1 NCSSPEETEERE
13 EQLTPSYQKS
23 HKKLEYSKSRKREK
37 SQEVGHSEKQVAKH
51 ETVSRS
57 SSEQSSS
64 SSTHLPEHITHEKRQ
79 VQDEADLFQDT
90 HTDENAKTLLVTH
103 YQEKV
108 AGRETITEQTN
119 ELAHVENDQ
128 SLEDKEDDK
137 KRETVEKEE
146 EHTDTFSRKR
156 KSEPIFTYMTKRW
169 RQQQLDSGNAAENLP
184 PGKQTN
190 AFKKDSSSQ
199 VEQTPTNHTW
209 TYSPLATQTV
219 VVSPLRTERP
229 QSRALPPELGER
241 EVKIRKLAELEREAE
256 RLRILLGLEVSKTTQ
271 GTMTTADSVIEKEG
285 MGGSRASTT
294 SKEVGCQAVMA
305 ECSTSVPGMD
315 AALEN
320 RPRRERSES
329 QTKVRASD
337 GDACD
342 DARSGQQTLHDIRN
356 NVVVLLTALLP
367 QLDLAGISL
376 DTADVDNIL
385 QQIIEVNSLKL

>member
-1 NCSSPEETEERE
+1 
-13 EQLTPSYQKS
+13 
-23 HKKLEYSKSRKREK
+23 EYSKSRKREK
-37 SQEVGHSEKQVAKH
+37 SQEARHSEKQVAKH

-64 SSTHLPEHITHEKRQ
+64 LSTHLPEHITHEKRQ

-169 RQQQLDSGNAAENLP
+169 RQQQLDSGNVAENLP

-229 QSRALPPELGER
+229 QSKALPPELGER

-305 ECSTSVPGMD
+305 E
-315 AALEN
+315 
-320 RPRRERSES
+320 
-329 QTKVRASD
+329 
-337 GDACD
+337 
-342 DARSGQQTLHDIRN
+342 
-356 NVVVLLTALLP
+356 
-367 QLDLAGISL
+367 
-376 DTADVDNIL
+376 
-385 QQIIEVNSLKL
+385 

>member
-1 NCSSPEETEERE
+1 
-13 EQLTPSYQKS
+13 
-23 HKKLEYSKSRKREK
+23 EYSKSRKREK
-37 SQEVGHSEKQVAKH
+37 SQEAWHSEKQVAKH
-51 ETVSRS
+51 ETLSRS

-64 SSTHLPEHITHEKRQ
+64 PSTHLPEHITHEKRLE
-79 VQDEADLFQDT
+79 QDEADLFQDT
-90 HTDENAKTLLVTH
+90 HTDENTKTLLVTH

-108 AGRETITEQTN
+108 AGRETITEQKN
-119 ELAHVENDQ
+119 ELVENDQ

-137 KRETVEKEE
+137 KRERVEKEE

-169 RQQQLDSGNAAENLP
+169 RQQQLDSGKAAQNLP

-219 VVSPLRTERP
+219 VVSPLRTERR
-229 QSRALPPELGER
+229 QSKALPPELGER
-241 EVKIRKLAELEREAE
+241 EVKIQKLAELEREAE

-305 ECSTSVPGMD
+305 EVRTIYYDSKIHLQFYSY
-315 AALEN
+315 
-320 RPRRERSES
+320 RP
-329 QTKVRASD
+329 
-337 GDACD
+337 
-342 DARSGQQTLHDIRN
+342 
-356 NVVVLLTALLP
+356 
-367 QLDLAGISL
+367 
-376 DTADVDNIL
+376 
-385 QQIIEVNSLKL
+385 